1 MLMLHPVL
9 KFTGKG
15 ETKKTMKKNQT
26 ELEYKSPRDAIVG
39 RAH

>member
-15 ETKKTMKKNQT
+15 KRREQK